1 MDFEPQRFNEDRL
14 QCYKRLSRAL
24 CPEMQPNP
32 TATNQS
38 TAPRASYDSHLTTPW
53 TATRCHRLLRPLL
66 AHIASLRKERLPA
79 AGESSR
85 NVAGKRGR
93 GARHDG
99 TSSAPEKKRKIMTYS
114 SRASR
119 SRVFPEAPEEPSTP
133 RAPPQQRIAANRP
146 AQPIALP
153 TPFLRRVR
161 NHEMSSPL
169 PAPEAEPD
177 VAPPVGG
184 AHAVYSRRLR
194 LLHGKL
200 SPERLRLQ
208 ESVLH
213 ALDVLLAA
221 TSPRRTVV
229 AAPRSLM
236 AMCLRKVP
244 EAIAQ
249 LELWEQKEAL
259 ENGTKST
266 MRDSQISMDVYSDL
280 ESLGATDGWR
290 HLCLVV
296 RAHGLRIVQEAVQER
311 LFDDAVT
318 ELLLEVCG
326 EHLPLAEFE
335 DILDSFVFRQYP
347 GPTSEDD
354 CFARTEALRPLA
366 ILKSVVPHNHSFRM
380 RKLGELL
387 ASGMLPS
394 KWAISVDI
402 TQACGQAVFMLA
414 KSTLSEPED
423 VTGFMA
429 VVLEQYCRLE
439 SAQRQEQPL
448 VPEGSMG
455 VPGQFPCSG
464 KTSKSLAWAVASIAS
479 VPLLAKEVAP
489 PTEAAR
495 AKIATYT
502 ERARLVLETSISNIR
517 QQQPG
522 RKHRV
527 SSYALDLGAFLALD
541 SEDATEAIQAAWKG
555 GHARAETPA
564 FLHEMTT
571 AIVGTIAFFL
581 GRAEPAI
588 THRHLSQLCGKLGAL
603 DLPHDPASIL
613 NHSAVVRAEI
623 SGSLPDLAY
632 AESLQTASGPSAY
645 RRRNAPEEGT
655 RPVNPEFVWDDGMG
669 EWTLVSMRDSVGRTL
684 DSIQRPSRQLLVS
697 SDECRLMFMHRFGL
711 ERAPAAQQ
719 AVGRE
724 VNDPLARSFPRTRP
738 PRRPIS
744 SRTTQPPRQPVYD
757 SSESS
762 DSDSDSSSDSED
774 ADDNDSFP
782 PPPPP
787 RSTAARPTRGRP
799 PPPPPPPAG
808 SSSSDDDD
816 DDELGQDQ
824 TSSGTRPL
832 RAGRVAAVRT
842 QAVVRRS
849 ASLMSLVES
858 DSSSDE
864 LSFA

>member
-1 MDFEPQRFNEDRL
+1 MDFEPQRFDEDRL
-14 QCYKRLSRAL
+14 QCSPRLSRAL
-24 CPEMQPNP
+24 YPEMQRNP
-32 TATNQS
+32 AATSQS
-38 TAPRASYDSHLTTPW
+38 TAPRVSYDSHQTTPW

-79 AGESSR
+79 AGESTR
-85 NVAGKRGR
+85 NVPAKRGR

-99 TSSAPEKKRKIMTYS
+99 ASSAPEKKRKITKYS

-119 SRVFPEAPEEPSTP
+119 SRAYPEVPEEPSTP
-133 RAPPQQRIAANRP
+133 QAPAQQRIAANRP

-169 PAPEAEPD
+169 PAAEAEPD

-200 SPERLRLQ
+200 SPGRLRLQ

-244 EAIAQ
+244 ECIAQ
-249 LELWEQKEAL
+249 LERWEQKEAL

-280 ESLGATDGWR
+280 ESLSATDGWR

-318 ELLLEVCG
+318 ELLLVVCG
-326 EHLPLAEFE
+326 YHLPLAELK
-335 DILDSFVFRQYP
+335 DILDSFIFRQYP

-354 CFARTEALRPLA
+354 CFARSEALRPLA

-387 ASGMLPS
+387 AGGMLPS
-394 KWAISVDI
+394 KWTLSLDI

-429 VVLEQYCRLE
+429 IVLEQYCRLE
-439 SAQRQEQPL
+439 SAQRQEQPR
-448 VPEGSMG
+448 VPEGGIG

-464 KTSKSLAWAVASIAS
+464 KTTKSLAWAVASIAS

-495 AKIATYT
+495 AKIAAYT

-522 RKHRV
+522 RRHRV
-527 SSYALDLGAFLALD
+527 SSYALNLGAFLALD
-541 SEDATEAIQAAWKG
+541 SEDAIEAIEAAWKG

-581 GRAEPAI
+581 GRAAPAI
-588 THRHLSQLCGKLGAL
+588 THRPLSQLCDKLGAL
-603 DLPHDPASIL
+603 DLPNDPASIL
-613 NHSAVVRAEI
+613 MHSAVVRAEI

-632 AESLQTASGPSAY
+632 AESLQIASGPSRY

-655 RPVNPEFVWDDGMG
+655 RPANPEFVWDDGIG
-669 EWTLVSMRDSVGRTL
+669 EWTLVSMRESVGRTL
-684 DSIQRPSRQLLVS
+684 DSIQRPSRRHLES
-697 SDECRLMFMHRFGL
+697 ADECQLIFMHRFGFG
-711 ERAPAAQQ
+711 RAPAAQQ
-719 AVGRE
+719 AIGRE
-724 VNDPLARSFPRTRP
+724 VNDPLARSFPTTRP
-738 PRRPIS
+738 PRQPIS
-744 SRTTQPPRQPVYD
+744 SRTTQPPRQPMDD

-762 DSDSDSSSDSED
+762 DSASDSASDSED
-774 ADDNDSFP
+774 ADDNDSFS

-787 RSTAARPTRGRP
+787 RPTAPRPTRDRP
-799 PPPPPPPAG
+799 LPSPPAD
-808 SSSSDDDD
+808 SSSPWDDDD
-816 DDELGQDQ
+816 DDELGQEQ

-842 QAVVRRS
+842 QGVVRRS

>member
-1 MDFEPQRFNEDRL
+1 MDFEPQRFDEDRL
-14 QCYKRLSRAL
+14 QCSKRLSRAL
-24 CPEMQPNP
+24 YPEMQPNP
-32 TATNQS
+32 PATNQS
-38 TAPRASYDSHLTTPW
+38 TAPRASYDSHQTTPW

-85 NVAGKRGR
+85 NMAGKRGR

-99 TSSAPEKKRKIMTYS
+99 TSSAPEKRRKIMTYS

-119 SRVFPEAPEEPSTP
+119 SRVSQEAPEEPSTP

-177 VAPPVGG
+177 VAPPVGRTY
-184 AHAVYSRRLR
+184 AVYSGRLR

-249 LELWEQKEAL
+249 LELWEQKEAH

-318 ELLLEVCG
+318 ELLLVVCG
-326 EHLPLAEFE
+326 EHLPLVEFQ
-335 DILDSFVFRQYP
+335 DILDSFIFRQYP

-354 CFARTEALRPLA
+354 CFARSEALRPLA
-366 ILKSVVPHNHSFRM
+366 ILKSVVPHSHSFRM

-394 KWAISVDI
+394 KWTLSLDI
-402 TQACGQAVFMLA
+402 TQACGQAVLMLA

-429 VVLEQYCRLE
+429 IVLEQYCRLE
-439 SAQRQEQPL
+439 SAQRQEQPR
-448 VPEGSMG
+448 VPEGGMG
-455 VPGQFPCSG
+455 VPGQFPSSG
-464 KTSKSLAWAVASIAS
+464 KTIKSLAWAVASIAS

-495 AKIATYT
+495 AKIAAYT
-502 ERARLVLETSISNIR
+502 ERTRLVLETSISNIR

-522 RKHRV
+522 RRHRI
-527 SSYALDLGAFLALD
+527 SSYALNLGAFLALD
-541 SEDATEAIQAAWKG
+541 SEDAGEAIRVAWKG

-571 AIVGTIAFFL
+571 TMVGTIAFFL
-581 GRAEPAI
+581 SRAAPAT
-588 THRHLSQLCGKLGAL
+588 THRPLSQLSDKLGAL
-603 DLPHDPASIL
+603 DLPNDPASIL
-613 NHSAVVRAEI
+613 MHSAVVRAEI
-623 SGSLPDLAY
+623 SGGLPDLAY
-632 AESLQTASGPSAY
+632 AESLPTASGPSQY

-655 RPVNPEFVWDDGMG
+655 RSVNPEFVWDDGMG
-669 EWTLVSMRDSVGRTL
+669 EWTLVSMRESVGRTL
-684 DSIQRPSRQLLVS
+684 GSIQAPSRLLLKS
-697 SDECRLMFMHRFGL
+697 SDECRLTFTHRFGSG
-711 ERAPAAQQ
+711 RGPDAQQ

-724 VNDPLARSFPRTRP
+724 VNDPLARSFPTTRP

-744 SRTTQPPRQPVYD
+744 SRTTQLPRQPVHD
-757 SSESS
+757 SS
-762 DSDSDSSSDSED
+762 DSDAASSSASDSED
-774 ADDNDSFP
+774 ADVNDSFQ
-782 PPPPP
+782 PPPP
-787 RSTAARPTRGRP
+787 RSTAPRPTRGRP
-799 PPPPPPPAG
+799 PPPPAE
-808 SSSSDDDD
+808 SSSSSSSSSSDD

-849 ASLMSLVES
+849 ASLMSLVGS